1 MANGRSR
8 CDPEYERDGGACPDG
23 GGTGPAVTGSVAG
36 GAEEIRSYKILE
48 NRIYAA
54 EKQDLQGRQRTRVQ
68 V

>member
-8 CDPEYERDGGACPDG
+8 CDPEYDRDGGGPDG

-48 NRIYAA
+48 NRIYAVG
-54 EKQDLQGRQRTRVQ
+54 KQNLQGGQRTRVR